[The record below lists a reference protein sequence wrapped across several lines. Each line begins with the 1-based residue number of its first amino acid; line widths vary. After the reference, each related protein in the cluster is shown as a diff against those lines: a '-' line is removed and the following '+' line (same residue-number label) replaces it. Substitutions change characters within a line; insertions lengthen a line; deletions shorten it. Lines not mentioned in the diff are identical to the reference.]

1 MRKSHVVPLE
11 VKKFLGQI
19 IVLHSS
25 YHQEL
30 RVSFCSLS
38 SKRMLKMATLG
49 NISIH
54 SIVRDILLSRLSDP
68 RSDDGLGEV

>member
-11 VKKFLGQI
+11 VKKFLGQSL
-19 IVLHSS
+19 VLRTS

-38 SKRMLKMATLG
+38 NKKMLKMATPG

-54 SIVRDILLSRLSDP
+54 FNSP
-68 RSDDGLGEV
+68 